1 MCHLQETYPYE
12 KHFMEITNNKFYIQ
26 FPLNHAHRTRPQ
38 SLDKTQK
45 NDTWRLNNEDTK
57 IWQTLTRN
65 GPNALRQTRVGLGP
79 KTKDKM
85 R

>member
-1 MCHLQETYPYE
+1 MRRLSEVRDQGGCAIPFLGAMMCHPEETYPYE

-45 NDTWRLNNEDTK
+45 ND
-57 IWQTLTRN
+57 
-65 GPNALRQTRVGLGP
+65 A
-79 KTKDKM
+79 
-85 R
+85 